1 MKFIVL
7 SDVHIGKSD
16 NTDRWHEC
24 VDWII
29 ANPKKHKCE
38 VVVNSG
44 DLSDDGSLY
53 QFHEGRK
60 GIEKLESAGYT
71 VLSVPGNHDYG
82 FNGIV
87 ESQKSIELYNEYV
100 GEWNA
105 YPFRYD
111 VENTAF
117 VLLDSMKEEVRK
129 TEVWGAQGELGERQ
143 LRDLDYLLYQIES
156 EKNKKKVVIVLHHH
170 PFYRNYLLALRDRK
184 LFKKVVTNE
193 EKGKNRVDCIVFGH
207 KHKEHRFV
215 DKEKKYQIGLI
226 YASGAVS
233 EPLRSGKLR
242 IPMVDLRSNKVV
254 NFDI

>member
-1 MKFIVL
+1 M
-7 SDVHIGKSD
+7 
-16 NTDRWHEC
+16 
-24 VDWII
+24 
-29 ANPKKHKCE
+29 
-38 VVVNSG
+38 
-44 DLSDDGSLY
+44 
-53 QFHEGRK
+53 
-60 GIEKLESAGYT
+60 
-71 VLSVPGNHDYG
+71 
-82 FNGIV
+82 
-87 ESQKSIELYNEYV
+87 
-100 GEWNA
+100 
-105 YPFRYD
+105 
-111 VENTAF
+111 
-117 VLLDSMKEEVRK
+117 
-129 TEVWGAQGELGERQ
+129 
-143 LRDLDYLLYQIES
+143 
-156 EKNKKKVVIVLHHH
+156 LHHH